1 MNIPDE
7 GFFTL
12 LTQGMRNRTVET
24 LQRALYHTLRDAIL
38 QGTLTARCRLPG
50 SRVMAERLHLSRNTV
65 NAALEQLALEGYL
78 TRSRQGTQVA
88 PLASCRQEAG
98 QMPPVVLPERLQ
110 RLPAAMRRD
119 SPTLAFTPG
128 MPAVN
133 YFPLPL
139 WRRLMDNVLRE
150 DGSALLGYGEA
161 AGDPLLREAI
171 ARHLALSRGIRCDIR
186 QIVITEGAL
195 EGVNLCASLLTNPGD
210 SVWLEEPGYLGARS
224 GFQRAG
230 LRVCGMAVDGEGM
243 CIDNG
248 VAEPPRLIFTSPSH
262 QYPLGSVMSAARRLA
277 LVEYAHR
284 HGAWIVEDD
293 YDSEFR
299 FSGQPIPALQG
310 LAPEAP
316 VVVGSPFVTSAVAP
330 LRACTIAIDDPGAL
344 TQYVD
349 GHGAAFLRGSY
360 YLPQILPIAVAGFMW
375 SWILDTDGGALNAVL
390 TAIGVASPPDWL
402 GSADVAIYGI
412 MLMLIWLQ
420 LGYPVVIFMA
430 ALGRVDPSIY
440 EAADVDGASWW
451 SQFTRITL
459 PELKPEIFIVTLTAL
474 VGALKVFAP
483 ILILTG
489 GGPEGST
496 VVPSYYAYRNF
507 FELSRVGYG
516 AAISNVMALL
526 ILVIAIGMLVFQR
539 RATDD

>member
-230 LRVCGMAVDGEGM
+230 LRVRGMAVDDEGM
-243 CIDNG
+243 CIANG

-262 QYPLGSVMSAARRLA
+262 QYPCGSIMSAGRRLA
-277 LVEYAHR
+277 LVEYARR

-299 FSGQPIPALQG
+299 HSGEPIPAMLG
-310 LAPEAP
+310 MVPDAP
-316 VVVGSPFVTSAVAP
+316 VVYLGTFSKTLFPA
-330 LRACTIAIDDPGAL
+330 LRIGFMVMPPALADAAQDAIGAL
-344 TQYVD
+344 
-349 GHGAAFLRGSY
+349 LRGGT
-360 YLPQILPIAVAGFMW
+360 PC
-375 SWILDTDGGALNAVL
+375 
-390 TAIGVASPPDWL
+390 
-402 GSADVAIYGI
+402 
-412 MLMLIWLQ
+412 
-420 LGYPVVIFMA
+420 
-430 ALGRVDPSIY
+430 
-440 EAADVDGASWW
+440 
-451 SQFTRITL
+451 
-459 PELKPEIFIVTLTAL
+459 
-474 VGALKVFAP
+474 
-483 ILILTG
+483 
-489 GGPEGST
+489 
-496 VVPSYYAYRNF
+496 
-507 FELSRVGYG
+507 
-516 AAISNVMALL
+516 
-526 ILVIAIGMLVFQR
+526 
-539 RATDD
+539 

>member
-1 MNIPDE
+1 
-7 GFFTL
+7 
-12 LTQGMRNRTVET
+12 MRNRTVET

-230 LRVCGMAVDGEGM
+230 LRVRGMAVDDEGM
-243 CIDNG
+243 CIANG

-262 QYPLGSVMSAARRLA
+262 QYPCGSIMSAGRRLA
-277 LVEYAHR
+277 LVEYARR

-299 FSGQPIPALQG
+299 HSGEPIPAMLG
-310 LAPEAP
+310 MVPDAP
-316 VVVGSPFVTSAVAP
+316 VVYLGTFSKTLFPA
-330 LRACTIAIDDPGAL
+330 LRIGFMVMPPALADAAQDAIGALLRGDTVLNSGRWPALSRRDTMRAIWQRCAACT
-344 TQYVD
+344 VN
-349 GHGAAFLRGSY
+349 
-360 YLPQILPIAVAGFMW
+360 V
-375 SWILDTDGGALNAVL
+375 
-390 TAIGVASPPDWL
+390 
-402 GSADVAIYGI
+402 
-412 MLMLIWLQ
+412 
-420 LGYPVVIFMA
+420 
-430 ALGRVDPSIY
+430 
-440 EAADVDGASWW
+440 
-451 SQFTRITL
+451 
-459 PELKPEIFIVTLTAL
+459 
-474 VGALKVFAP
+474 
-483 ILILTG
+483 
-489 GGPEGST
+489 
-496 VVPSYYAYRNF
+496 
-507 FELSRVGYG
+507 
-516 AAISNVMALL
+516 SNSCA
-526 ILVIAIGMLVFQR
+526 R
-539 RATDD
+539 RWRKR

>member
-161 AGDPLLREAI
+161 RAI
-171 ARHLALSRGIRCDIR
+171 LCCERLSL
-186 QIVITEGAL
+186 VI
-195 EGVNLCASLLTNPGD
+195 
-210 SVWLEEPGYLGARS
+210 WRS
-224 GFQRAG
+224 
-230 LRVCGMAVDGEGM
+230 
-243 CIDNG
+243 
-248 VAEPPRLIFTSPSH
+248 
-262 QYPLGSVMSAARRLA
+262 
-277 LVEYAHR
+277 
-284 HGAWIVEDD
+284 
-293 YDSEFR
+293 
-299 FSGQPIPALQG
+299 
-310 LAPEAP
+310 
-316 VVVGSPFVTSAVAP
+316 
-330 LRACTIAIDDPGAL
+330 PGAS
-344 TQYVD
+344 
-349 GHGAAFLRGSY
+349 G
-360 YLPQILPIAVAGFMW
+360 
-375 SWILDTDGGALNAVL
+375 
-390 TAIGVASPPDWL
+390 
-402 GSADVAIYGI
+402 
-412 MLMLIWLQ
+412 
-420 LGYPVVIFMA
+420 
-430 ALGRVDPSIY
+430 
-440 EAADVDGASWW
+440 
-451 SQFTRITL
+451 
-459 PELKPEIFIVTLTAL
+459 
-474 VGALKVFAP
+474 
-483 ILILTG
+483 
-489 GGPEGST
+489 
-496 VVPSYYAYRNF
+496 
-507 FELSRVGYG
+507 
-516 AAISNVMALL
+516 AISGRSSSPKARWK
-526 ILVIAIGMLVFQR
+526 ASTYAPR
-539 RATDD
+539 Y

>member
-210 SVWLEEPGYLGARS
+210 SVWLEEPGFLGARS

-230 LRVCGMAVDGEGM
+230 LRVRGMAVDDEGM
-243 CIDNG
+243 CIANG

-262 QYPLGSVMSAARRLA
+262 QYPCGSIMSAGRRLA
-277 LVEYAHR
+277 LVEYARR

-299 FSGQPIPALQG
+299 HSGEPIPAMLG
-310 LAPEAP
+310 MVPDAP
-316 VVVGSPFVTSAVAP
+316 VVYLGTFSKTLFPA
-330 LRACTIAIDDPGAL
+330 LRIGFMVMPPALADAAQDAIGALLRGDTVLNSGRWPALSRRDTMRAIWRRCAACT
-344 TQYVD
+344 VN
-349 GHGAAFLRGSY
+349 
-360 YLPQILPIAVAGFMW
+360 V
-375 SWILDTDGGALNAVL
+375 
-390 TAIGVASPPDWL
+390 
-402 GSADVAIYGI
+402 
-412 MLMLIWLQ
+412 
-420 LGYPVVIFMA
+420 
-430 ALGRVDPSIY
+430 
-440 EAADVDGASWW
+440 
-451 SQFTRITL
+451 
-459 PELKPEIFIVTLTAL
+459 
-474 VGALKVFAP
+474 
-483 ILILTG
+483 
-489 GGPEGST
+489 
-496 VVPSYYAYRNF
+496 
-507 FELSRVGYG
+507 
-516 AAISNVMALL
+516 SNSCA
-526 ILVIAIGMLVFQR
+526 R
-539 RATDD
+539 RWRKR

>member
-230 LRVCGMAVDGEGM
+230 LRVRGMAVDDEGM
-243 CIDNG
+243 CIANG
-248 VAEPPRLIFTSPSH
+248 VAESPRLIFTSPSH
-262 QYPLGSVMSAARRLA
+262 QYPCGSIMSAGRRLA
-277 LVEYAHR
+277 LVEYARR

-299 FSGQPIPALQG
+299 HSGEPIPAMLG
-310 LAPEAP
+310 MVPDAP
-316 VVVGSPFVTSAVAP
+316 VVYLGTFSKTLFPA
-330 LRACTIAIDDPGAL
+330 LRIGFMVMPPALADAAQDAIGALLRGDTVLNSGRWPALSRRDTMRAIWQRCAACT
-344 TQYVD
+344 VN
-349 GHGAAFLRGSY
+349 
-360 YLPQILPIAVAGFMW
+360 V
-375 SWILDTDGGALNAVL
+375 
-390 TAIGVASPPDWL
+390 
-402 GSADVAIYGI
+402 
-412 MLMLIWLQ
+412 
-420 LGYPVVIFMA
+420 
-430 ALGRVDPSIY
+430 
-440 EAADVDGASWW
+440 
-451 SQFTRITL
+451 
-459 PELKPEIFIVTLTAL
+459 
-474 VGALKVFAP
+474 
-483 ILILTG
+483 
-489 GGPEGST
+489 
-496 VVPSYYAYRNF
+496 
-507 FELSRVGYG
+507 
-516 AAISNVMALL
+516 SNSCA
-526 ILVIAIGMLVFQR
+526 R
-539 RATDD
+539 RWRKR

>member
-150 DGSALLGYGEA
+150 DGSAAGLWRSRGRSFAARGYRSSSG
-161 AGDPLLREAI
+161 
-171 ARHLALSRGIRCDIR
+171 ALRGIRCDIR

-210 SVWLEEPGYLGARS
+210 SVWLEEPGYLGR
-224 GFQRAG
+224 
-230 LRVCGMAVDGEGM
+230 
-243 CIDNG
+243 G
-248 VAEPPRLIFTSPSH
+248 VA
-262 QYPLGSVMSAARRLA
+262 
-277 LVEYAHR
+277 
-284 HGAWIVEDD
+284 
-293 YDSEFR
+293 
-299 FSGQPIPALQG
+299 FSGRDCGSEEWLSTMKGCVLPTASRSRPGSFSPLLHTSIP
-310 LAPEAP
+310 
-316 VVVGSPFVTSAVAP
+316 V
-330 LRACTIAIDDPGAL
+330 
-344 TQYVD
+344 
-349 GHGAAFLRGSY
+349 
-360 YLPQILPIAVAGFMW
+360 
-375 SWILDTDGGALNAVL
+375 
-390 TAIGVASPPDWL
+390 
-402 GSADVAIYGI
+402 
-412 MLMLIWLQ
+412 
-420 LGYPVVIFMA
+420 
-430 ALGRVDPSIY
+430 
-440 EAADVDGASWW
+440 GAS
-451 SQFTRITL
+451 
-459 PELKPEIFIVTLTAL
+459 
-474 VGALKVFAP
+474 
-483 ILILTG
+483 
-489 GGPEGST
+489 
-496 VVPSYYAYRNF
+496 
-507 FELSRVGYG
+507 
-516 AAISNVMALL
+516 
-526 ILVIAIGMLVFQR
+526 
-539 RATDD
+539 

>member
-171 ARHLALSRGIRCDIR
+171 ARHLALSRGIRCDIPADR
-186 QIVITEGAL
+186 HH
-195 EGVNLCASLLTNPGD
+195 
-210 SVWLEEPGYLGARS
+210 RR
-224 GFQRAG
+224 RAG
-230 LRVCGMAVDGEGM
+230 RSQLM
-243 CIDNG
+243 
-248 VAEPPRLIFTSPSH
+248 
-262 QYPLGSVMSAARRLA
+262 RLA
-277 LVEYAHR
+277 T
-284 HGAWIVEDD
+284 D
-293 YDSEFR
+293 
-299 FSGQPIPALQG
+299 QPGRQ
-310 LAPEAP
+310 
-316 VVVGSPFVTSAVAP
+316 
-330 LRACTIAIDDPGAL
+330 R
-344 TQYVD
+344 
-349 GHGAAFLRGSY
+349 
-360 YLPQILPIAVAGFMW
+360 VAGR
-375 SWILDTDGGALNAVL
+375 TGVPGGEEWLSAGG
-390 TAIGVASPPDWL
+390 TAG
-402 GSADVAIYGI
+402 
-412 MLMLIWLQ
+412 Q
-420 LGYPVVIFMA
+420 
-430 ALGRVDPSIY
+430 
-440 EAADVDGASWW
+440 
-451 SQFTRITL
+451 
-459 PELKPEIFIVTLTAL
+459 
-474 VGALKVFAP
+474 
-483 ILILTG
+483 
-489 GGPEGST
+489 
-496 VVPSYYAYRNF
+496 RN
-507 FELSRVGYG
+507 GC
-516 AAISNVMALL
+516 
-526 ILVIAIGMLVFQR
+526 R
-539 RATDD
+539 R

>member
-139 WRRLMDNVLRE
+139 WRRLIDNVLRE

-230 LRVCGMAVDGEGM
+230 LRVRGMAVDDEGM
-243 CIDNG
+243 CIANG

-262 QYPLGSVMSAARRLA
+262 QYPCGSIMSAGRRLA
-277 LVEYAHR
+277 LVEYARR

-299 FSGQPIPALQG
+299 HSGEPIPAMLG
-310 LAPEAP
+310 MVPDAP
-316 VVVGSPFVTSAVAP
+316 VVYLGTFSKTLFPA
-330 LRACTIAIDDPGAL
+330 LRIGFMVMPPTLADAAQDAIGALLRGDTVLNSGRWPALSRRDTMRAIWQRCAACT
-344 TQYVD
+344 VN
-349 GHGAAFLRGSY
+349 
-360 YLPQILPIAVAGFMW
+360 V
-375 SWILDTDGGALNAVL
+375 
-390 TAIGVASPPDWL
+390 
-402 GSADVAIYGI
+402 
-412 MLMLIWLQ
+412 
-420 LGYPVVIFMA
+420 
-430 ALGRVDPSIY
+430 
-440 EAADVDGASWW
+440 
-451 SQFTRITL
+451 
-459 PELKPEIFIVTLTAL
+459 
-474 VGALKVFAP
+474 
-483 ILILTG
+483 
-489 GGPEGST
+489 
-496 VVPSYYAYRNF
+496 
-507 FELSRVGYG
+507 
-516 AAISNVMALL
+516 SNSCA
-526 ILVIAIGMLVFQR
+526 R
-539 RATDD
+539 RWRKR